1 MSQPPKLPAL
11 EPTPE
16 ELEALKGP
24 PLAVPGEILAR
35 ATVASSAEVAR
46 MQPRRAKRG
55 LPWGAMVAGA
65 VVLLALLLPQGPGPV
80 LLDREQPTELNGT
93 LKLGLNMKV
102 QGNAVLVLH
111 QADRQGTE
119 VELMSGQATFEVD
132 PEGDYT
138 DLVVRYGDWR
148 VRTAGGAFRISDAPL
163 VLLESGSAQ
172 ITGPGTDLVL
182 EGRRRW
188 SPIPETAALDEVVQ
202 TEPSADLSPPEVR
215 PSAPPPP
222 TAPTLE
228 PEVEDLQDPA
238 EQAAFEALL
247 LARAQ
252 DAQQTAPLADDFLA
266 KWKDSPLA
274 AEVQAIGLSAQ
285 LADPTL
291 DPVRTLAKVDA
302 WLSANPQH
310 PRFVEM
316 HYLRATLLRD
326 QLHDCPG
333 AIPSYRVVVQMG
345 VGPQKNQAERYLR
358 ACMADQ

>member
-1 MSQPPKLPAL
+1 MSETPKLPSL
-11 EPTPE
+11 DPTQR
-16 ELEALKGP
+16 ELEAMASP
-24 PLAVPGEILAR
+24 PLPVPGEILAR
-35 ATVASSAEVAR
+35 ATVASSAELAR
-46 MQPRRAKRG
+46 MQPRAPKRTV
-55 LPWGAMVAGA
+55 PWGALAAGA
-65 VVLLALLLPQGPGPV
+65 VVLLGLLLPQGPGPV
-80 LLDREQPTELNGT
+80 LLDREHPTELNGA

-102 QGNAVLVLH
+102 QGDAVLVLH

-138 DLVVRYGDWR
+138 DLVVRYGDWQ
-148 VRTAGGAFRISDAPL
+148 VHTTGGAFLISDAPL
-163 VLLESGSAQ
+163 VRLESGSAQ
-172 ITGPGTDLVL
+172 VTGPGTDLVL
-182 EGRRRW
+182 EGKRRW
-188 SPIPETAALDEVVQ
+188 SPVPETAALERVVQ
-202 TEPSADLSPPEVR
+202 TEPIADLSTPE
-215 PSAPPPP
+215 ATPPPP
-222 TAPTLE
+222 RDPAPLAPAPE
-228 PEVEDLQDPA
+228 PELQDPE
-238 EQAAFEALL
+238 EQQAFETL
-247 LARAQ
+247 LAARSQ
-252 DAQQTAPLADDFLA
+252 DSEETAPLAEAFLA
-266 KWKDSPLA
+266 RWSDSPLG

-345 VGPQKNQAERYLR
+345 VGTQQRQAERYLQ
-358 ACMADQ
+358 ACLADQ